1 MGVLLYELGELYSA
15 NRRGVPCALPEP
27 MSFRGYAQRE
37 AVEQRGPQF
46 AVAEEY
52 WVKQFS
58 DCVPVLELPSDRPRP
73 ARRTYAG
80 SHRACSLKPELAA
93 ALRRFSAERNCT
105 TFTTLLA
112 LFEVLLHRLSGQD
125 DIVIGAPAAG
135 QVMGGARYLV
145 GHCANL
151 LPLRS
156 RFDARQTFSDYLTG
170 IRQTVL
176 DAFEHQQYPFSSL
189 IRKLNLPR
197 DPNRMPLANVTFN
210 VGRSRGNLNFH
221 GLAVEV
227 ARNPKGFVNF
237 DLNFNVME
245 TEAGV
250 WLNCYYSTE
259 LFDDTTVA
267 RLLGQYQFLIEKAVS
282 DGEQGLGELPLLSE
296 AERRQLLVERNE
308 TAAEP
313 PSNACIHE
321 LFEAQVAR
329 TPQATALICEAERLT
344 CATV

>member
-112 LFEVLLHRLSGQD
+112 LFEVLLHRSSPVVGSSRNSTCGRPTRL
-125 DIVIGAPAAG
+125 AARSSRRRIPPEY
-135 QVMGGARYLV
+135 VFAERS
-145 GHCANL
+145 AASDR
-151 LPLRS
+151 PKRS
-156 RFDARQTFSDYLTG
+156 RMSALRRRAR
-170 IRQTVL
+170 
-176 DAFEHQQYPFSSL
+176 
-189 IRKLNLPR
+189 
-197 DPNRMPLANVTFN
+197 
-210 VGRSRGNLNFH
+210 
-221 GLAVEV
+221 
-227 ARNPKGFVNF
+227 
-237 DLNFNVME
+237 
-245 TEAGV
+245 
-250 WLNCYYSTE
+250 
-259 LFDDTTVA
+259 
-267 RLLGQYQFLIEKAVS
+267 
-282 DGEQGLGELPLLSE
+282 
-296 AERRQLLVERNE
+296 
-308 TAAEP
+308 
-313 PSNACIHE
+313 
-321 LFEAQVAR
+321 
-329 TPQATALICEAERLT
+329 
-344 CATV
+344 

>member
-1 MGVLLYELGELYSA
+1 
-15 NRRGVPCALPEP
+15 
-27 MSFRGYAQRE
+27 
-37 AVEQRGPQF
+37 
-46 AVAEEY
+46 
-52 WVKQFS
+52 
-58 DCVPVLELPSDRPRP
+58 
-73 ARRTYAG
+73 
-80 SHRACSLKPELAA
+80 
-93 ALRRFSAERNCT
+93 
-105 TFTTLLA
+105 
-112 LFEVLLHRLSGQD
+112 
-125 DIVIGAPAAG
+125 
-135 QVMGGARYLV
+135 MGGARYLV

-197 DPNRMPLANVTFN
+197 DPNRVPLANVTFN

-329 TPQATALICEAERLT
+329 TPQATALICGAERLT
-344 CATV
+344 YAELNRRANQLANQLRDLGVPADRIRVVPNPVDLTEFDITVERGRFRRRETGVCGARRRRR